1 MKIHQKYPK
10 KIHTTTK
17 NITNQEKFKTG
28 MLKSSLCYYRD
39 AYRDVLIKGTI
50 IVTIEDIAVRKN
62 KV

>member
-17 NITNQEKFKTG
+17 NITNQEKFKTA
-28 MLKSSLCYYRD
+28 MLKSSLYYYRD
-39 AYRDVLIKGTI
+39 AYRDVLVKGTI
-50 IVTIEDIAVRKN
+50 AVTIEDITVRKN